1 MHGHGARIENNIG
14 DFLIQWLALC
24 QQVANTCLWVCR
36 LEQGAIAIAR
46 YTRIKLFRGRPQVN
60 HHAPRFKHSSVL
72 GSQHRAATRSQHQIS
87 LRRTLFEHRTF
98 APAEPFFTFD
108 VEDVDNPNPTTAFDL
123 VIEVEEVAPQHASQA
138 ATDGGLTGTH
148 HPHQEYGPP
157 IGQGCDNLPLIRTL
171 LRGGGRYYSVHLC
184 IITCLR
190 ARNPLSPHYSVT

>member
-1 MHGHGARIENNIG
+1 GTNVVDGPARYAWGNRPPEWSAALWSFHRLKILQQGHQGLDTVMHGHGARIENNIG

-148 HPHQEYGPP
+148 HPHQE
-157 IGQGCDNLPLIRTL
+157 
-171 LRGGGRYYSVHLC
+171 
-184 IITCLR
+184 
-190 ARNPLSPHYSVT
+190 